1 MGNVVSGFKAV
12 TSTAGTFEI
21 GSLGAASYRLS
32 VLDTGRPM
40 KTTKTVKLALAA
52 GQHATG
58 VEVVVER
65 PSGTIQGTVTGPD
78 GAPIA
83 EAWVAVHQSLR
94 DQRLSFCD
102 DPSDC
107 RVMGSVGTGSH
118 QPPPAMTDARGHFE
132 LTNLPRGRYQVVAEA
147 QAGKLRGGAADV
159 TTDAQISIR
168 LANVGSL
175 RGTVHGPRGPTDLFS
190 VRLSGPS
197 GAERSFTDGAFI
209 FPRLDPGDYSIEVT
223 STDGTGTATVR
234 VSSDE
239 LASVDIVLVANGTVT
254 GRVVGKAGKPLSGM
268 GVALIPDQPPGQ
280 LNIQLHQAPPS
291 SGPDGRFQVQG
302 PPGTRT
308 LVILG
313 RKPTAKRG
321 LSVAA
326 GNTIDVG
333 DVTVDE
339 QPK

>member
-1 MGNVVSGFKAV
+1 M
-12 TSTAGTFEI
+12 
-21 GSLGAASYRLS
+21 
-32 VLDTGRPM
+32 
-40 KTTKTVKLALAA
+40 
-52 GQHATG
+52 
-58 VEVVVER
+58 
-65 PSGTIQGTVTGPD
+65 
-78 GAPIA
+78 
-83 EAWVAVHQSLR
+83 
-94 DQRLSFCD
+94 
-102 DPSDC
+102 
-107 RVMGSVGTGSH
+107 
-118 QPPPAMTDARGHFE
+118 
-132 LTNLPRGRYQVVAEA
+132 
-147 QAGKLRGGAADV
+147 
-159 TTDAQISIR
+159 
-168 LANVGSL
+168 
-175 RGTVHGPRGPTDLFS
+175 
-190 VRLSGPS
+190 
-197 GAERSFTDGAFI
+197 

-223 STDGTGTATVR
+223 SADGTGKATVR

-239 LASVDIVLVANGTVT
+239 VASVDIVLVANGTVT
-254 GRVVGKAGKPLSGM
+254 GRVVDKSGKPLSGM

-280 LNIQLHQAPPS
+280 LDIELHQPPPS